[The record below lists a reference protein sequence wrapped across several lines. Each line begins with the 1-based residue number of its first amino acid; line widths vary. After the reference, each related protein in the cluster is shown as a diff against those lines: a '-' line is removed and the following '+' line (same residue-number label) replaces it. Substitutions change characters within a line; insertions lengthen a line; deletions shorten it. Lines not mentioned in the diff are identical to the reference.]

1 MTTNL
6 GRAGR
11 GPLPF
16 RSGQVL
22 LFATIGLIVTGTA
35 LLALGIAGHARPLVF
50 GSLLCI
56 SLAVV
61 PLVLFYGSG
70 RPNVGSGTVRE
81 AAGVTKGPLVTP
93 RPGNSRPAMASDEC
107 ALPSPWPDA
116 NVGSQIAFS
125 FNYSNSAFPVNRPG
139 DDMWGTA
146 EQFKMAPAA
155 RVKMRYASNT
165 NISDGSCNFPNASL
179 KLARHG
185 NRFTTLTSPECSG
198 ENGAGSAPMA
208 MTDDSVI
215 GLFVT
220 SHNLGLLGWAAATTV
235 PVGTR

>member
-1 MTTNL
+1 VTTNL
-6 GRAGR
+6 GRTGR
-11 GPLPF
+11 GPIPS

-35 LLALGIAGHARPLVF
+35 LLALGIAALARPLVF

-70 RPNVGSGTVRE
+70 RPHAGSGTVRE
-81 AAGVTKGPLVTP
+81 RAPVTKGPLVTS
-93 RPGNSRPAMASDEC
+93 RPGHSRPAVASDEC
-107 ALPSPWPDA
+107 ALLSPWPDA

-125 FNYSNSAFPVNRPG
+125 FNYSNRAFPVNRPG

-155 RVKMRYASNT
+155 RVKMRYAPNT
-165 NISDGSCNFPNASL
+165 NISDGGGNFPYASL

-185 NRFTTLTSPECSG
+185 NRFTTLTSPECSC